1 MHIVFRFVKDIS
13 TPDIAATPIMTI
25 TIIGS
30 GKVGASAALN
40 CGLRELDRDILLL
53 DIIQGLPQGEAMDIN
68 HQLSERGA
76 DAIARGSNNYEDM
89 RGSDYA
95 VLVAGVGRKPG
106 MTRMD
111 LLKINAGIVK
121 DVSSKIANYA
131 KDAIIVVVTNPLD
144 PMTYLSLKVVG
155 ARKNKVMGMGGMLDL
170 SRFKSFI
177 QDATEMSRD
186 SIQAMVI
193 SEHGE
198 NMLPLT
204 RFSSIGGIPLHDF
217 ISREKASEIFE
228 KTRKVA
234 ADVIALKGATVYA
247 PGNAVATMLE
257 SSIKDKKLVIPVS
270 AFLEGEYGVS
280 DACIGVPVVVGAE
293 GIERIIELKLDN
305 FEQEI
310 FSKGVISVR
319 EAIAALPL

>member
-1 MHIVFRFVKDIS
+1 
-13 TPDIAATPIMTI
+13 MTI
-25 TIIGS
+25 SVIGS

-53 DIIQGLPQGEAMDIN
+53 DIVQGLPQGEAMDIN

-89 RGSDYA
+89 RESDYV

-111 LLKINAGIVK
+111 LLKTNAGIVK
-121 DVSSKIANYA
+121 DVATKIASYA
-131 KDAIIVVVTNPLD
+131 KDATVVVVTNPLD
-144 PMTYLSLKVVG
+144 PMTYLALKTVR
-155 ARKNKVMGMGGMLDL
+155 AQKNKVMGMGGMLDL

-177 QDATEMSRD
+177 QEATGLSRD

-204 RFSSIGGIPLHDF
+204 RFSSVGGIPLQDV
-217 ISREKASEIFE
+217 IPKEKANELFE

-234 ADVIALKGATVYA
+234 AEVIALKGATVYA
-247 PGNAVATMLE
+247 PGNAVATMIE
-257 SSIKDKKLVIPVS
+257 SVVKNKKLVIPVS
-270 AFLEGEYGVS
+270 AYLQGEYGVS
-280 DACIGVPVVVGAE
+280 DICIGVPAVIGAA
-293 GIERIIELKLDN
+293 GIERIIELKLDS
-305 FEQEI
+305 FEQDV
-310 FSKGVISVR
+310 FDKGVASVR
-319 EAIAALPL
+319 EAINSLPK

>member
-1 MHIVFRFVKDIS
+1 
-13 TPDIAATPIMTI
+13 MTI

-68 HQLSERGA
+68 HQLSERGT
-76 DAIARGSNNYEDM
+76 DAVARGSNNYEEM
-89 RGSDYA
+89 RGSDYV

-111 LLKINAGIVK
+111 LLKTNAGIVK
-121 DVSSKIANYA
+121 DVASKIASYA
-131 KDAIIVVVTNPLD
+131 RDATIVVVTNPLD
-144 PMTYLSLKVVG
+144 PMTYLALKTIG
-155 ARKNKVMGMGGMLDL
+155 AQKNRVMGMGGMLDL

-177 QDATEMSRD
+177 QDATGLSRD

-204 RFSSIGGIPLHDF
+204 RFSSVGGIPLHDF
-217 ISREKASEIFE
+217 ISKEKAAELFE

-234 ADVIALKGATVYA
+234 AEVIALKGATVYA
-247 PGNAVATMLE
+247 PGNAVATMIE
-257 SSIKDKKLVIPVS
+257 SVAKDKKLVIPVS
-270 AFLEGEYGVS
+270 AYLQGEYGVS
-280 DACIGVPVVVGAE
+280 DICIGVPAVIGA
-293 GIERIIELKLDN
+293 GGVERIIELKLDPS
-305 FEQEI
+305 EQDV
-310 FSKGVISVR
+310 FDRGVASVR
-319 EAIAALPL
+319 EAVKALPL

>member
-1 MHIVFRFVKDIS
+1 
-13 TPDIAATPIMTI
+13 MTI

-53 DIIQGLPQGEAMDIN
+53 DIVQGLPQGEAMDIN

-76 DAIARGSNNYEDM
+76 DTIVRGSNNYEDV
-89 RGSDYA
+89 RDSEYV

-121 DVSSKIANYA
+121 DVGSKIALYA
-131 KDAIIVVVTNPLD
+131 KDATVIVITNPLD
-144 PMTYLSLKVVG
+144 PMTYFTLKTLG
-155 ARKNKVMGMGGMLDL
+155 AKKNKIMGMGGMLDL

-177 QDATEMSRD
+177 QDATNISRG

-204 RFSSIGGIPLHDF
+204 RFSSIGGIPLHEF
-217 ISREKASEIFE
+217 ISKDKATEIFE

-234 ADVIALKGATVYA
+234 ADVIALKGATVHA

-257 SSIKDKKLVIPVS
+257 SVIRDKKLVIPVS
-270 AFLEGEYGVS
+270 TLLEGEYGFY
-280 DACIGVPVVVGAE
+280 DLCIGVPVIVGAE
-293 GIERIIELKLDN
+293 GVERIIELKLDS
-305 FEQEI
+305 FEQDI
-310 FSKGVISVR
+310 FSKGVASVK
-319 EAIAALPL
+319 EAIKALPL

>member
-1 MHIVFRFVKDIS
+1 
-13 TPDIAATPIMTI
+13 MTI
-25 TIIGS
+25 TVIGS

-53 DIIQGLPQGEAMDIN
+53 DIVQGLPQGEAMDIN
-68 HQLSERGA
+68 HQLSERGT
-76 DAIARGSNNYEDM
+76 DAIVRGSNNYEDM
-89 RGSDYA
+89 RGSDYV

-111 LLKINAGIVK
+111 LLKTNAGIVK
-121 DVSSKIANYA
+121 DVASKIANYA

-144 PMTYLSLKVVG
+144 PMTFLALKTIG
-155 ARKNKVMGMGGMLDL
+155 SKKNRVMGMGGMLDL

-177 QDATEMSRD
+177 QSATGMSRS

-204 RFSSIGGIPLHDF
+204 RFSSIGGIPLHEF
-217 ISREKASEIFE
+217 IPKEKATEIFE
-228 KTRKVA
+228 NTRKVA
-234 ADVIALKGATVYA
+234 AEVIALKGATVYA

-257 SSIKDKKLVIPVS
+257 SVIQNKKLVIPVS
-270 AFLEGEYGVS
+270 AFLDGQYGVS
-280 DACIGVPVVVGAE
+280 DICIGVPAVIGAD
-293 GIERIIELKLDN
+293 GIERIVELKLDS
-305 FEQEI
+305 FEQDV
-310 FSKGVISVR
+310 FDKGVASVR
-319 EAIAALPL
+319 EAIKALPL

>member
-1 MHIVFRFVKDIS
+1 
-13 TPDIAATPIMTI
+13 MTI

-40 CGLRELDRDILLL
+40 CGMRELDRDILLL

-68 HQLSERGA
+68 HQLSERGT
-76 DAIARGSNNYEDM
+76 DSIARGSNNYEEM
-89 RGSDYA
+89 RGSDYV

-111 LLKINAGIVK
+111 LLKTNAGIVK
-121 DVSSKIANYA
+121 DVASKIASYA
-131 KDAIIVVVTNPLD
+131 KDATIVVVTNPLD
-144 PMTYLSLKVVG
+144 PMTYLALKTIG
-155 ARKNKVMGMGGMLDL
+155 SQKNKVMGMGGMLDL

-177 QDATEMSRD
+177 QEATGLSRD

-204 RFSSIGGIPLHDF
+204 RFSSVGGVPLQDF
-217 ISREKASEIFE
+217 ISKEKSNELFE

-234 ADVIALKGATVYA
+234 AEVIALKGATVYA
-247 PGNAVATMLE
+247 PGNAVATMIE
-257 SSIKDKKLVIPVS
+257 SVAKDKKLVIPVS
-270 AFLEGEYGVS
+270 AYLQGEYGIS
-280 DACIGVPVVVGAE
+280 DICIGVPAVIGAD
-293 GIERIIELKLDN
+293 GVERIIEL
-305 FEQEI
+305 
-310 FSKGVISVR
+310 
-319 EAIAALPL
+319 

>member
-1 MHIVFRFVKDIS
+1 
-13 TPDIAATPIMTI
+13 MTI

-40 CGLRELDRDILLL
+40 CGLRELDRDVLLL
-53 DIIQGLPQGEAMDIN
+53 DIVQGLPQGEAMDIN

-76 DAIARGSNNYEDM
+76 DTIVRGSNNYEDV
-89 RGSDYA
+89 RNSEYV

-121 DVSSKIANYA
+121 DVVSKIALYA
-131 KDAIIVVVTNPLD
+131 KDATVIVITNPLD
-144 PMTYLSLKVVG
+144 PMTYFTLKTLG
-155 ARKNKVMGMGGMLDL
+155 AKKNKVIGMGGMLDL

-177 QDATEMSRD
+177 RDATNISRS

-204 RFSSIGGIPLHDF
+204 RFSSIGGIPLHEF
-217 ISREKASEIFE
+217 ISKDKAIEIFE

-234 ADVIALKGATVYA
+234 ADVIALKGATVHA

-257 SSIKDKKLVIPVS
+257 SVIRDKKLVIPVS
-270 AFLEGEYGVS
+270 TLLEGEYGFY
-280 DACIGVPVVVGAE
+280 DLCMGVPVIIGAE
-293 GIERIIELKLDN
+293 GVERIIELKLDS
-305 FEQEI
+305 FEQDI
-310 FSKGVISVR
+310 FSKGVASVK
-319 EAIAALPL
+319 EAIKALPL

>member
-1 MHIVFRFVKDIS
+1 
-13 TPDIAATPIMTI
+13 MTI

-40 CGLRELDRDILLL
+40 CGLRELDDLLLL
-53 DIIQGLPQGEAMDIN
+53 DIVQGLPQGEAMDIN
-68 HQLSERGA
+68 HQLSERGS
-76 DAIARGSNNYEDM
+76 DSIARGSNNYEDM
-89 RGSDYA
+89 RGSDYI

-121 DVSSKIANYA
+121 DVASKISTYA
-131 KDAIIVVVTNPLD
+131 KDAKIIVVTNPLD
-144 PMTYLSLKVVG
+144 PMTYLALKTIG
-155 ARKNKVMGMGGMLDL
+155 TQKNKVMGMGGMLDL

-177 QDATEMSRD
+177 QEATGMSRD

-204 RFSSIGGIPLHDF
+204 RYSSVGGIPLHDF
-217 ISREKASEIFE
+217 ISKEKSMEIFE

-234 ADVIALKGATVYA
+234 AEVIALKGATVYA
-247 PGNAVATMLE
+247 PGNAVATMIE
-257 SSIKDKKLVIPVS
+257 SMVKDKKTVIPVS
-270 AFLEGEYGVS
+270 AYLEGEYGVS
-280 DACIGVPVVVGAE
+280 DLCIGVPAVIGAGGVE
-293 GIERIIELKLDN
+293 KVIELKLDS
-305 FEQEI
+305 FEQDV
-310 FSKGVISVR
+310 FNKGVASVQ
-319 EAIAALPL
+319 EAIKALPV